1 MKIKVFSK
9 TGLRSKVL
17 VVNQKK
23 VEQMKIKV
31 FSKTGLRSKVL
42 VVNQIAT
49 MENISNKFNRWE
61 FV

>member
-1 MKIKVFSK
+1 
-9 TGLRSKVL
+9 
-17 VVNQKK
+17 
-23 VEQMKIKV
+23 MKIKV

-61 FV
+61 FN